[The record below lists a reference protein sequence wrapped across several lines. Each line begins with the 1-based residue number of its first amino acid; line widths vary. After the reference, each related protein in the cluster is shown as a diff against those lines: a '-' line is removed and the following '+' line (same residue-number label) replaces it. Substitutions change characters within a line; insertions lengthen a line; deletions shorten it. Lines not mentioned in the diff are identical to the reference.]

1 MNMPK
6 TNFINGNPAQG
17 IMGTI
22 VTAEFLNAV
31 NNHYHTGLDED
42 GHGALAY
49 AIDTGCA
56 NSYQISL
63 TPELSTLITGC
74 RYILWRPVP
83 IQVQQH

>member
-1 MNMPK
+1 MPK